1 MYGIKIYISIC
12 LMKVEL
18 NISAVILKL
27 KNMLREDYPDCILPL
42 ILIISGVTLGLLLYI
57 SMFDFLHV

>member
-12 LMKVEL
+12 LMKVEW

-27 KNMLREDYPDCILPL
+27 KNMLREDYPDWILPL